1 MAGRREVAMSKSNPA
16 IEASSPA
23 VNSPA
28 AVNDLS
34 ANLRRLDR
42 LASLG
47 VVSASVAHEIKNGLV
62 AISTFVELLAA
73 KGEDKEMAAVVM
85 KELGRINS
93 LVTQLMRFATPKPPA
108 FARTSAHDLL
118 DHALRLLEHQMKGRM
133 ISLKRDF
140 RAAPDFIHADESQLQ
155 QVFMNLLLNAAEAV
169 GSNGEVTVATENTG
183 SQLLVFIRDS
193 GVGITK
199 ENLSRLFE
207 PFFTTKKNGTGLGL
221 AICQRVVE
229 EHRGKIEVSSE
240 LGQGSV
246 FIVSLPRE

>member
-1 MAGRREVAMSKSNPA
+1 MSKSIPASETGSTAVNP
-16 IEASSPA
+16 PA
-23 VNSPA
+23 VNT
-28 AVNDLS
+28 DLS
-34 ANLRRLDR
+34 ENLRRLDR

-93 LVTQLMRFATPKPPA
+93 LVTQLMRFATPKPTA
-108 FARTSAHDLL
+108 FARTSAHALL

-140 RAAPDFIHADESQLQ
+140 RAAPDFIFADESQLQ

-169 GSNGEVTVATENTG
+169 GSNGEVTVATETTG

-199 ENLSRLFE
+199 ENLARLFE

-240 LGQGSV
+240 PGQGSV